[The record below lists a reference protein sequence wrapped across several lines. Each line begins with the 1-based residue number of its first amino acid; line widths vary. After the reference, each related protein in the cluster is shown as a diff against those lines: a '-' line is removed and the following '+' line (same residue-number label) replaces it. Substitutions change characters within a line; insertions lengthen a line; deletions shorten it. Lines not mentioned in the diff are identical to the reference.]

1 MSTQNTA
8 PTFGAKSVSVKF
20 KTDGLSDGEF
30 LGYASVFGNKDSYGD
45 VVVKGAFAKTLTGWR
60 EKGLPIPILW
70 DHNTSDPDYNL
81 GAVITAEED
90 DRGLKIHG
98 RLDLDS
104 PKAAQAYRLLKAGRV
119 GQMSFA
125 YSVIDGAY
133 VQTADDSFYELRE
146 LDLYEVSIVPIGANQ
161 ETEILAVKAFAESL
175 RAKAGRV
182 YSAKSEDTLRSVKSA
197 LDEASQAIENV
208 LNAIGDSGEK
218 AQDQTSGEEPP
229 AGTKS
234 PVPAMPSPSVSLAMT
249 RIQTI
254 SQGDVEQ

>member
-1 MSTQNTA
+1 M
-8 PTFGAKSVSVKF
+8 
-20 KTDGLSDGEF
+20 
-30 LGYASVFGNKDSYGD
+30 
-45 VVVKGAFAKTLTGWR
+45 
-60 EKGLPIPILW
+60 
-70 DHNTSDPDYNL
+70 
-81 GAVITAEED
+81 
-90 DRGLKIHG
+90 
-98 RLDLDS
+98 
-104 PKAAQAYRLLKAGRV
+104 
-119 GQMSFA
+119 
-125 YSVIDGAY
+125 
-133 VQTADDSFYELRE
+133 
-146 LDLYEVSIVPIGANQ
+146 
-161 ETEILAVKAFAESL
+161 
-175 RAKAGRV
+175 